1 MVGPMSAAVCMKC
14 AEPLVDPSRPCG
26 FCTAEI
32 RHNAVSALVENQ
44 GDSDRKLLA
53 RANAI
58 DALLILGHS
67 QEEVVHARARA
78 FDGHSVEEI
87 VKGLCGDGVGA
98 VAA

>member
-1 MVGPMSAAVCMKC
+1 MSDAACIRC
-14 AEPLVDPSRPCG
+14 GESIVDASRPCG

-32 RHNAVSALVENQ
+32 RHNSVTALVENQ
-44 GDSDRKLLA
+44 GESDRKLLA
-53 RANAI
+53 RSNAV

-67 QEEVVHARARA
+67 REEVVHARARA

-87 VKGLCGDGVGA
+87 VKGLCGDGA